1 MRIATASQMRELDR
15 ITIQERGVPS
25 TDLMERAAAA
35 LARAALE
42 LAGGAPG
49 RAVCF
54 CGPGNN
60 GGDGV
65 ACARLLREAGLEVRC
80 VLVGRREKL
89 TPDTRAMEARLA
101 AAGGALEPF
110 APDDAEFAA
119 WCLEADVM
127 VDAIFGIG
135 LKRPLEGI
143 FAEDYEIGQHS
154 GKNLSLILFVKAG
167 ECGSFCK
174 AVQSLLDGEGF
185 LGQIGPH
192 GPVQRFSGDGALDP
206 RHNVGKLNGAVGTV
220 AHGYAA
226 FHEGFPAVAGGRQ
239 FCSGPLLDDSDIVI
253 QKDALGVHMEIET
266 ADPLQLIRSGD
277 LAVDDPV
284 AVIGPGMLF

>member
-35 LARAALE
+35 LAQAALE

-101 AAGGALEPF
+101 AAGGRLEPF

-135 LKRPLEGI
+135 L
-143 FAEDYEIGQHS
+143 
-154 GKNLSLILFVKAG
+154 N
-167 ECGSFCK
+167 
-174 AVQSLLDGEGF
+174 
-185 LGQIGPH
+185 
-192 GPVQRFSGDGALDP
+192 
-206 RHNVGKLNGAVGTV
+206 
-220 AHGYAA
+220 
-226 FHEGFPAVAGGRQ
+226 
-239 FCSGPLLDDSDIVI
+239 SDVRG
-253 QKDALGVHMEIET
+253 DALTAIHMMNTCDIPVVS
-266 ADPLQLIRSGD
+266 ADTSPAGWRRTPAGCWGRRC
-277 LAVDDPV
+277 
-284 AVIGPGMLF
+284 GPTGR

>member
-35 LARAALE
+35 LAQAALE

-101 AAGGALEPF
+101 AVRPRRRGLRLLVPGGGCDGGCHLRHRPEQRRAGGRPYRHPHDEHLRHPGGVRRHPQRGGDGHRPGAGGGGAGRPDGDLHPAQGGPLCGQGRPVHRPAHRGGHRHPGGAGGRGGLPRPHGGGGGHLPARPTPGRPQGGFRQGVHTGRQRGLHRRAGAGRPGGGALRR
-110 APDDAEFAA
+110 
-119 WCLEADVM
+119 
-127 VDAIFGIG
+127 GT
-135 LKRPLEGI
+135 
-143 FAEDYEIGQHS
+143 
-154 GKNLSLILFVKAG
+154 
-167 ECGSFCK
+167 
-174 AVQSLLDGEGF
+174 
-185 LGQIGPH
+185 
-192 GPVQRFSGDGALDP
+192 GDG
-206 RHNVGKLNGAVGTV
+206 GGARPGL
-220 AHGYAA
+220 
-226 FHEGFPAVAGGRQ
+226 AGGGGQ
-239 FCSGPLLDDSDIVI
+239 AG
-253 QKDALGVHMEIET
+253 
-266 ADPLQLIRSGD
+266 
-277 LAVDDPV
+277 
-284 AVIGPGMLF
+284 